1 MSSTKILFSFFI
13 ILFVFLPTDNY
24 SQANKYGFGNYYAG
38 TKNYVEISYGFG
50 KLKHKK
56 LSTPFFNAAQNEII
70 LGRTTYKP
78 VAKYKLVEFSDSYLF
93 SAYID
98 DYTDGS
104 SDVPK
109 ISYDIWKFGL
119 GYRKGFGYRINN
131 MAILPYYQMG
141 LVWNKMN
148 INLPNN
154 ESSFLTNEEL
164 TTLRYYEDQIKFG
177 STNIAGV
184 DFRLS
189 SFIGIGASYET
200 TIFFPYH
207 KFWKQFGSYFIETL
221 AQTSLDYLTEG
232 VIIRAIP
239 ELTPILYFVLK
250 NGLSY
255 YFYTLKQDEMN
266 WPFNTIAPLTMETV
280 KFSLKFSI

>member
-1 MSSTKILFSFFI
+1 MSNGKVLFFFLI
-13 ILFVFLPTDNY
+13 ILYGIIPTKNY
-24 SQANKYGFGNYYAG
+24 CQANKYGFGNYYAG

-56 LSTPFFNAAQNEII
+56 VNTPFFNASQNEIV
-70 LGRTTYKP
+70 LGRITYKP
-78 VAKYKLVEFSDSYLF
+78 VAKYKLIEFSDSYLY
-93 SAYID
+93 SSYVD
-98 DYTDGS
+98 DYKES
-104 SDVPK
+104 SLEVPK

-119 GYRKGFGYRINN
+119 GFRKGFGYRINN
-131 MAILPYYQMG
+131 MGIFPYYQMG

-148 INLPNN
+148 INLPQN
-154 ESSFLTNEEL
+154 EGSFITSDELNE
-164 TTLRYYEDQIKFG
+164 LRFYEDQIKFG
-177 STNIAGV
+177 NTNIAGV
-184 DFRLS
+184 DIRLS

-232 VIIRAIP
+232 VIIKAIP
-239 ELTPILYFVLK
+239 ELTPVIYFLLK

-255 YFYTLKQDEMN
+255 YFFTLKQDEMN
-266 WPFNTIAPLTMETV
+266 WPFNTPAPLTMETI
-280 KFSLKFSI
+280 KFSLKVSI